1 MENQNSIK
9 PHIDRIK
16 NGVNVSVIS
25 NELNYGISNKKQLGE
40 IIALFIAG
48 DEKTRLAID
57 EFLTDINYHTF
68 NSKLCEFAQ
77 FIDDY
82 FNY

>member
-25 NELNYGISNKKQLGE
+25 NELNYGIANKQQLADL
-40 IIALFIAG
+40 IALFIAG
-48 DEKTRLAID
+48 DEKTRTAIN
-57 EFLTDINYHTF
+57 EFLTDINYHSF
-68 NSKLCEFAQ
+68 NKKLTDFSQ
-77 FIDDY
+77 FIDEY
-82 FNY
+82 FNF